1 MKRILA
7 ALFAAAFV
15 ITVAVPVLAET
26 KTIKGELVDV
36 ACHMKDRKGESH
48 VNCATSCAKKGGAV
62 GVAAAD
68 GVYTITGKLTA
79 ENNKELVPH
88 MGHVVEVTGDVKE
101 ADGKKTI
108 EGASLKM
115 AAKTEKGQ

>member
-1 MKRILA
+1 MKRA
-7 ALFAAAFV
+7 FALLSAAAFV
-15 ITVAVPVLAET
+15 VSLAAPLLAET
-26 KTIKGELVDV
+26 KTVKGELVDV
-36 ACHMKDRKGESH
+36 ACHMKDKKGEAH

-62 GVAAAD
+62 GVAAED
-68 GVYTITGKLTA
+68 GVYTITGKLTD

-88 MGHVVEVTGDVKE
+88 MGHVVEVSGEVKE

-115 AAKTEKGQ
+115 AKTEKTQ